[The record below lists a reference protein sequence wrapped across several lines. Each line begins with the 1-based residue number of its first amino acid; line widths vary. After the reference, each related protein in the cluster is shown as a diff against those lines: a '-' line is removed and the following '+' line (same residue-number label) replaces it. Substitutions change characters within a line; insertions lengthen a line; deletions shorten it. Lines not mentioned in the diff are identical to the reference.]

1 MSSAALKFTPCFV
14 DIKVFI
20 WVMFWFRYFV
30 DIFFFINSPVRTLK
44 AGFDGE
50 VGYCEVNL
58 VTAYFAFKYFLQT
71 VSFLFT
77 PAPSLFFVTTENK
90 IDWTL
95 FTLDATGLTVFVFLF
110 FFFSQC
116 QCYFRFRHYPGVKKT
131 IFLFFVT
138 HTLILIVFNDK
149 FCLHCLK
156 VIFLLNNSHRFLPSF
171 RARPNWETHAKRL
184 FYSIVYRDFT
194 SRKTFALFFCCLLC
208 HRGFIRLNSLLIH
221 YG

>member
-44 AGFDGE
+44 AGLDGE

-71 VSFLFT
+71 VGFLFT

-95 FTLDATGLTVFVFLF
+95 FTLDATGLTVFVFLL
-110 FFFSQC
+110 FFSVNVSVNLGFDTIQEWKK
-116 QCYFRFRHYPGVKKT
+116 QFFYF
-131 IFLFFVT
+131 
-138 HTLILIVFNDK
+138 
-149 FCLHCLK
+149 
-156 VIFLLNNSHRFLPSF
+156 
-171 RARPNWETHAKRL
+171 
-184 FYSIVYRDFT
+184 
-194 SRKTFALFFCCLLC
+194 
-208 HRGFIRLNSLLIH
+208 SLRIP
-221 YG
+221 

>member
-1 MSSAALKFTPCFV
+1 MSSATLKFTPYFV

-20 WVMFWFRYFV
+20 WMMFWFRYFL

-44 AGFDGE
+44 AGVDGE

-110 FFFSQC
+110 FFSVNVSVTLGFDTIQEWKKQLFYFSLRIPW
-116 QCYFRFRHYPGVKKT
+116 YW
-131 IFLFFVT
+131 
-138 HTLILIVFNDK
+138 LILTINFAFIV
-149 FCLHCLK
+149 
-156 VIFLLNNSHRFLPSF
+156 
-171 RARPNWETHAKRL
+171 
-184 FYSIVYRDFT
+184 
-194 SRKTFALFFCCLLC
+194 
-208 HRGFIRLNSLLIH
+208 
-221 YG
+221 

>member
-44 AGFDGE
+44 AGLDGE

-110 FFFSQC
+110 FFFSVNVSVTLGFDTIQEWKK
-116 QCYFRFRHYPGVKKT
+116 QLFYFSIRIPWYW
-131 IFLFFVT
+131 
-138 HTLILIVFNDK
+138 LILTINFAFIV
-149 FCLHCLK
+149 
-156 VIFLLNNSHRFLPSF
+156 
-171 RARPNWETHAKRL
+171 
-184 FYSIVYRDFT
+184 
-194 SRKTFALFFCCLLC
+194 
-208 HRGFIRLNSLLIH
+208 
-221 YG
+221 

>member
-44 AGFDGE
+44 AGVDGE

-95 FTLDATGLTVFVFLF
+95 FTLDATGLTVFVF
-110 FFFSQC
+110 FFSVNVSVTLGFDTIQEW
-116 QCYFRFRHYPGVKKT
+116 KKQ
-131 IFLFFVT
+131 
-138 HTLILIVFNDK
+138 
-149 FCLHCLK
+149 
-156 VIFLLNNSHRFLPSF
+156 
-171 RARPNWETHAKRL
+171 L
-184 FYSIVYRDFT
+184 FYFSLRIPWYWLFLTINFAFIV
-194 SRKTFALFFCCLLC
+194 
-208 HRGFIRLNSLLIH
+208 
-221 YG
+221 